1 MMQCVIS
8 TCQVN
13 NLQAMCT
20 WQCETWHTF
29 SNLNSQHDMQ
39 LFCSL
44 HTVGGFVY
52 FFYKKITKRPLL
64 FIFFKKYKTFGPKW
78 TKCWNP
84 PESGTIFC
92 FSSLFNHW
100 SELKLFIHFGWT
112 ETDNYETCIKKQ
124 KLCSQFLL
132 HL

>member
-1 MMQCVIS
+1 MLFLHARSIIYKLCVDDNVKLDIHSQFS
-8 TCQVN
+8 THN
-13 NLQAMCT
+13 MT
-20 WQCETWHTF
+20 WNYFVVCI
-29 SNLNSQHDMQ
+29 Q
-39 LFCSL
+39 LGVLCI
-44 HTVGGFVY
+44 

-64 FIFFKKYKTFGPKW
+64 FIFLKKYKTFGPKW

-92 FSSLFNHW
+92 MSSLFNHW
-100 SELKLFIHFGWT
+100 SKLKLFIHFGWT